1 MSAIEANV
9 LKPTSLLSNSP
20 LRYSDHKCSK
30 LLRGESCFHR
40 FLPLPAGNT
49 TLIITIEEARSLG
62 LRSRYSSEASNHCP
76 HE

>member
-1 MSAIEANV
+1 VSVGLEISWLIRWVQPASGA
-9 LKPTSLLSNSP
+9 
-20 LRYSDHKCSK
+20 
-30 LLRGESCFHR
+30 
-40 FLPLPAGNT
+40 AGNT